1 MSDTVHE
8 WVLTTEAPGVG
19 SGMGSAQG
27 VGATPFNDAGV
38 QNGFQS
44 QQSGF
49 QGQQSGFQSQQS
61 GLQGQQGNFQSQ
73 QGTPGHAQSS
83 LASQSSFQ
91 QSTGQ
96 PPFLVQYGTSTQ
108 GQCSC
113 PVTHPKH
120 HGPDF
125 TSASLT
131 QAAHY
136 AHSRNTLSTL
146 HCHSSVS
153 SLSSTVSVQCHIAV
167 LSSVNLQAFLSSHH
181 LQLLGSMHPA
191 AECELLFTV
200 A

>member
-1 MSDTVHE
+1 MNG
-8 WVLTTEAPGVG
+8 VLTTEAHGVG

-27 VGATPFNDAGV
+27 VGATPFNDAGI
-38 QNGFQS
+38 QNGFQSQQSGFES

-73 QGTPGHAQSS
+73 QGPAQSS

-120 HGPDF
+120 HGPDV
-125 TSASLT
+125 TSASFT

-146 HCHSSVS
+146 HSHSAVS
-153 SLSSTVSVQCHIAV
+153 SSSSTVSVQCHITV
-167 LSSVNLQAFLSSHH
+167 PSNVNLQAFLLSHH